1 VEVLKLSHFFSIRR
15 VFGCVAAIIS
25 ERKNVHH
32 RLVVSVSVFVHIILS
47 SIHRGLESNDMV
59 EVEAAIFA
67 VNCFCQHSKYVTL
80 QVNLAN
86 CLYEIL
92 ILCDVYT
99 MLEIIIGYHVRSF
112 SSAMCE
118 KIANMVQGE

>member
-1 VEVLKLSHFFSIRR
+1 

-32 RLVVSVSVFVHIILS
+32 RLVASVCLCVCDVILS

-67 VNCFCQHSKYVTL
+67 VNCFCQHSKYVAL
-80 QVNLAN
+80 
-86 CLYEIL
+86 
-92 ILCDVYT
+92 
-99 MLEIIIGYHVRSF
+99 
-112 SSAMCE
+112 
-118 KIANMVQGE
+118 

>member
-1 VEVLKLSHFFSIRR
+1 MEIFKLSHFFSYQR

-32 RLVVSVSVFVHIILS
+32 RLVVSVCVFVYVILS

-67 VNCFCQHSKYVTL
+67 VNCFCQHSK
-80 QVNLAN
+80 
-86 CLYEIL
+86 
-92 ILCDVYT
+92 
-99 MLEIIIGYHVRSF
+99 
-112 SSAMCE
+112 
-118 KIANMVQGE
+118 